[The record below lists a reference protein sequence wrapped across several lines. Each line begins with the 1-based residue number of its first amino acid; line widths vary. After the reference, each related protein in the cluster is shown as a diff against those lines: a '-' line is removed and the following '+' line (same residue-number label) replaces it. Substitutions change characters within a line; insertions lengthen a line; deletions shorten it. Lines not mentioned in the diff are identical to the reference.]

1 VFRFDLPSAGRAD
14 VSVFDVSGRRIA
26 GLFRGDLE
34 AGSYEARWDRRSE
47 DGARA
52 PAGVYFVSLS
62 VAGESARQRVIVVN

>member
-1 VFRFDLPSAGRAD
+1 MKRCRFPPASTASTRVHTRLPRTSKISMR
-14 VSVFDVSGRRIA
+14 
-26 GLFRGDLE
+26 

-62 VAGESARQRVIVVN
+62 VAGESARQRVIVVNQAR